1 MIAREFLEK
10 ALHQR
15 GLRLEQSGDVA
26 VEGLGEAAERH
37 EFGLDQRPPERHPGG
52 AGRAVEQAAKEFSR
66 RMASHE
72 ARRWFEIK
80 VKTNQPIGVV
90 FMGDPHVDNPG
101 TNWPLLL
108 QHVDLLEKTPGL
120 YAIGGNDVADNWIGR
135 LVRLYADATMSRKQ
149 TLKVIKWLI
158 KDSKI
163 KWLCH
168 VLGNHDAWGDGP
180 YLLKATAQPFV
191 PVEDWQARFQL
202 VFPNGSR
209 TRIHMAHDFP
219 GHSQWN
225 HLHGAQKQALW
236 GEQADILA
244 CAHKHCWAMHQ
255 EENSHRNF
263 VYWLIR
269 SRGYKFLDSYA
280 NTHGYGE
287 QKYGASITAVID
299 PTKEGPDKIQCF
311 ADMGEAAEFLT
322 WKRSRT

>member
-1 MIAREFLEK
+1 MAGVSVSENDILTTLRALEAHGGSVRAAAQSLGLARSTVQARLRGAQARNITLPDDLGVEYPDLPESELKAREL
-10 ALHQR
+10 
-15 GLRLEQSGDVA
+15 
-26 VEGLGEAAERH
+26 
-37 EFGLDQRPPERHPGG
+37 
-52 AGRAVEQAAKEFSR
+52 VEQAAKEFSR

-209 TRIHMAHDFP
+209 TRKVRVCGSSLPSAHHTP
-219 GHSQWN
+219 G
-225 HLHGAQKQALW
+225 
-236 GEQADILA
+236 
-244 CAHKHCWAMHQ
+244 
-255 EENSHRNF
+255 
-263 VYWLIR
+263 
-269 SRGYKFLDSYA
+269 
-280 NTHGYGE
+280 
-287 QKYGASITAVID
+287 TA
-299 PTKEGPDKIQCF
+299 K
-311 ADMGEAAEFLT
+311 
-322 WKRSRT
+322 